1 MPNSDILEG
10 LNEKQREAVTH
21 PGGPLLIVAGPGSGK
36 TRVLT
41 HRIAYFIKERH
52 LNPDQI
58 LGVTFTNKAAEEMR
72 IRLRKLL
79 SEDKLAGFAPKGPT
93 IGTFHSF
100 GNMVLRREAKHLGM
114 KSDFTI
120 YDEDDSV
127 SQIKKTME
135 ALEINPKQFS
145 PTSVKY
151 SISGAKN
158 ELIGEKQYKEQSHG
172 LWQEQVA
179 KIYAHYQ
186 ENLKKNNALDFDDLI
201 NKLHELFKDNKD
213 VLKKYQD
220 KFFHILVDEY
230 QDTNF
235 AQYTLIK
242 MLAAKNRNI
251 CVVGDTDQGI
261 YSWRGADIRNILAFE
276 KDWPE
281 AKIIFLEE
289 NYRSTQRIL
298 DAAQGLISKNVLRH
312 DKKIYSQK
320 QEGYPLFIYEAADS
334 RSEANFIARAI
345 QSLIIES
352 SQNPKEENPPSSGEV
367 KISFRDCAV
376 FYRANAQSRAIEE
389 SFINESLPY
398 RIVGGVRFYS
408 RREVKDILSYLKII
422 QNPSDLVSLA
432 RVINVPARGIGEK
445 SEKII
450 FDNLEK
456 SGLGLIAWAKKTDFE
471 KIGLSSKVSESL
483 RGFIKIIKDFQP
495 EADPPQA
502 ENLEKAIKKIL
513 AKINYAKYLQSA
525 SPANEEKMENLK
537 ELIAAAKKY
546 SKLPLRD
553 ALAEFLAEASLFE
566 ETGRKINDDAINLM
580 TLHSAKGLEFKV
592 VFIVGLEEGILPHSR
607 SLADITQLEEER
619 RLLYVGITRAKERL
633 YLLLSQRRSFGDI
646 TQANAPS
653 RFLREIPD
661 HLMEKVEEDPG
672 F

>member
-10 LNEKQREAVTH
+10 LNEKQREAVTY
-21 PGGPLLIVAGPGSGK
+21 PSGPLLIVAGPGSGK

-41 HRIAYFIKERH
+41 HRVAYLIKEQH
-52 LNPDQI
+52 IAPEQI

-72 IRLRKLL
+72 NRLGKLL
-79 SEDKLAGFAPKGPT
+79 NAGKDQGARDSRPV

-100 GNMVLRREAKHLGM
+100 GNMVLRREAKYLGM
-114 KSDFTI
+114 KSDFII
-120 YDEDDSV
+120 YDEDDSI

-135 ALEINPKQFS
+135 ALEINSKQFS
-145 PTSVKY
+145 PTSIKY

-158 ELIGEKQYKEQSHG
+158 ELIGEKQFQAQAHG

-179 KIYAHYQ
+179 KIFVHYQ

-201 NKLHELFKDNKD
+201 NKLHELFRDNKD

-220 KFFHILVDEY
+220 RFFHILVDEY
-230 QDTNF
+230 QDTNL

-242 MLAAKNRNI
+242 MLASANRNI

-281 AKIIFLEE
+281 AKVIFLEE

-298 DAAQGLISKNVLRH
+298 DAAQGLILKNVLRH
-312 DKKIYSQK
+312 DKKIFSQK
-320 QEGYPLFIYEAADS
+320 LEGHPLFIYEAADS
-334 RSEANFIARAI
+334 RSEANFISRTI
-345 QSLIIES
+345 QGLIIES
-352 SQNPKEENPPSSGEV
+352 GQKSKEERL
-367 KISFRDCAV
+367 SFKDCAV
-376 FYRANAQSRAIEE
+376 FYRTNAQSRLVEE
-389 SFINESLPY
+389 SFIKEALPY
-398 RIVGGVRFYS
+398 RIVGGVRFYA

-432 RVINVPARGIGEK
+432 RIINVPARGIGEK

-450 FDNLEK
+450 FDNLAK
-456 SGLGLIAWAKKTDFE
+456 SGAGLLDWIKKGGAESAGLGA
-471 KIGLSSKVSESL
+471 KVSESVKKFAGL
-483 RGFIKIIKDFQP
+483 ISEIKNSEDL
-495 EADPPQA
+495 
-502 ENLEKAIKKIL
+502 NLEKAIKKIL
-513 AKINYAKYLQSA
+513 AKIDYAKHLEAA
-525 SPANEEKMENLK
+525 SPSSEEKIENLK
-537 ELIAAAKKY
+537 ELIAVAKKY
-546 SKLPLRD
+546 AGLPLKD
-553 ALAEFLAEASLFE
+553 ALVEFLAEASLFE

-580 TLHSAKGLEFKV
+580 TLHSAKGLEFKI

-607 SLADITQLEEER
+607 SLSDIAQLEEER
-619 RLLYVGITRAKERL
+619 RLLYVGITRAKEKL
-633 YLLLSQRRSFGDI
+633 YLLFSRRRSLGDI

-653 RFLREIPD
+653 RFLREIPE
-661 HLMEKVEEDPG
+661 HLMEKIEEELG

>member
-1 MPNSDILEG
+1 MPTPDILEG
-10 LNEKQREAVTH
+10 LNEKQREAVTF
-21 PGGPLLIVAGPGSGK
+21 PSGPLLIVAGPGSGK

-41 HRIAYFIKERH
+41 HRVAYLIKERH
-52 LNPDQI
+52 IDPSQI

-72 IRLRKLL
+72 SRLKKLL
-79 SEDKLAGFAPKGPT
+79 NEGKAENVLVKGPT

-100 GNMVLRREAKHLGM
+100 GNMVLRREAKRLDM
-114 KSDFTI
+114 KSDFVI
-120 YDEDDSV
+120 YDEEDSI

-135 ALEINPKQFS
+135 ALEINTKQFS

-151 SISGAKN
+151 SISAAKN
-158 ELIGEKQYKEQSHG
+158 ELIGASQFQEQARG
-172 LWQEQVA
+172 FWQEQVA
-179 KIYAHYQ
+179 KIFTRYQ

-201 NKLHELFKDNKD
+201 GKLHELFKNHKD
-213 VLKKYQD
+213 ILRKYQER
-220 KFFHILVDEY
+220 FFHVLVDEY

-235 AQYTLIK
+235 AQYTLVK
-242 MLAAKNRNI
+242 MLAGASRNI

-320 QEGYPLFIYEAADS
+320 TEGHPLFVHEAADS
-334 RSEANFIARAI
+334 RGEAEFISRTI
-345 QSLIIES
+345 QNLIVES
-352 SQNPKEENPPSSGEV
+352 AAKSKDE
-367 KISFRDCAV
+367 KINFRDCAV
-376 FYRANAQSRAIEE
+376 FYRTNAQSRMIEE

-408 RREVKDILSYLKII
+408 RREVKDILAYLKLV

-450 FDNLEK
+450 FDNLQK
-456 SGLGLIAWAKKTDFE
+456 SGGDLTSWAKKA
-471 KIGLSSKVSESL
+471 GLEELGLGAKVIESL
-483 RGFIKIIKDFQP
+483 KSFVGLISEIRESEDIS
-495 EADPPQA
+495 
-502 ENLEKAIKKIL
+502 LEKAIKKIL
-513 AKINYAKYLQSA
+513 AKTNYGKYLEA
-525 SPANEEKMENLK
+525 SSPGFEEKVENIK
-537 ELIAAAKKY
+537 ELIGVAKKY
-546 SKLPLRD
+546 SKLALKD
-553 ALAEFLAEASLFE
+553 ALVEFLAEASFFE
-566 ETGRKINDDAINLM
+566 ETGRKINDDAVNLM

-607 SLADITQLEEER
+607 SLANIQQLEEER
-619 RLLYVGITRAKERL
+619 RLLYVGITRAKEKL
-633 YLLLSQRRSFGDI
+633 YLLFSQRRSLGDI
-646 TQANAPS
+646 MQANAPS

-661 HLMEKVEEDPG
+661 HLMEKVEEEPG

>member
-10 LNEKQREAVTH
+10 LNEKQRDAVTH

-41 HRIAYFIKERH
+41 HRVAYLIKELH
-52 LNPDQI
+52 INPDQI

-79 SEDKLAGFAPKGPT
+79 SDDHPAGFAPKGPT

-100 GNMVLRREAKHLGM
+100 GNMVLRREAKRLGM
-114 KSDFTI
+114 KSDFVI
-120 YDEDDSV
+120 YDEDDSI

-135 ALEINPKQFS
+135 ALQINPKQFS

-158 ELIGEKQYKEQSHG
+158 ELIGASQFQEQARG

-179 KIYAHYQ
+179 KIYARYQ

-201 NKLHELFKDNKD
+201 SKLHELFKDNND

-220 KFFHILVDEY
+220 RFFHILVDEY
-230 QDTNF
+230 QDTNL

-242 MLAAKNRNI
+242 MLASANRNI

-320 QEGYPLFIYEAADS
+320 LEGHPLFIYEAADS
-334 RSEANFIARAI
+334 RSEANFISRAV

-352 SQNPKEENPPSSGEV
+352 AQKPKEER
-367 KISFRDCAV
+367 ISFRDCAV
-376 FYRANAQSRAIEE
+376 FYRTNAQSRLIEE
-389 SFINESLPY
+389 SFINEALPY
-398 RIVGGVRFYS
+398 RIVGGVRFYA

-422 QNPSDLVSLA
+422 QNSSDLVSLA

-450 FDNLEK
+450 FDNLAK
-456 SGLGLIAWAKKTDFE
+456 SEGDLHGWVKKGGPEEAGIGAKVIESLKKFTGLI
-471 KIGLSSKVSESL
+471 SEIRDDKSL
-483 RGFIKIIKDFQP
+483 
-495 EADPPQA
+495 
-502 ENLEKAIKKIL
+502 NLEKAIKKIMV
-513 AKINYAKYLQSA
+513 KTDYAKYLEA
-525 SPANEEKMENLK
+525 ATPEKEERMENLK
-537 ELIAAAKKY
+537 ELIAVAKKY
-546 SKLPLRD
+546 SKMPLKD
-553 ALAEFLAEASLFE
+553 ALVEFLAEASLFE

-607 SLADITQLEEER
+607 SLADIAQLEEER
-619 RLLYVGITRAKERL
+619 RLLYVGITRAKEKL
-633 YLLLSQRRSFGDI
+633 YLLLAQRRSLGDI
-646 TQANAPS
+646 IQANAPS

-661 HLMEKVEEDPG
+661 HLMKKIEEELG

>member
-1 MPNSDILEG
+1 MLNLDILEG
-10 LNEKQREAVTH
+10 LNKKQREAVTH
-21 PGGPLLIVAGPGSGK
+21 PSGPLLIVAGPGSGK

-41 HRIAYFIKERH
+41 HRVAYLIKEQH
-52 LNPDQI
+52 INPDQI

-72 IRLRKLL
+72 FRLKKLL
-79 SEDKLAGFAPKGPT
+79 TEKKSAGFSSKGPI

-100 GNMVLRREAKHLGM
+100 GNMVLRREAGSLGL
-114 KSDFTI
+114 KSDFII
-120 YDEDDSV
+120 YDEDDSI

-145 PTSVKY
+145 PTSIKY

-158 ELIGEKQYKEQSHG
+158 ELMGETQFKEQAHG
-172 LWQEQVA
+172 LWQETVA
-179 KIYAHYQ
+179 RIYTHYQ

-201 NKLHELFKDNKD
+201 HKLHELFRDNKD

-220 KFFHILVDEY
+220 RFFHILVDEY
-230 QDTNF
+230 QDTNL

-242 MLAAKNRNI
+242 MLAGANRNI

-312 DKKIYSQK
+312 DKKIFSQK
-320 QEGYPLFIYEAADS
+320 LEGHPLFVYEASDS
-334 RSEANFIARAI
+334 RAEADFISRTI
-345 QSLIIES
+345 QALIIES
-352 SQNPKEENPPSSGEV
+352 AQKTKEEKLNF
-367 KISFRDCAV
+367 KDCAV
-376 FYRANAQSRAIEE
+376 FYRTNAQSRLIEE

-398 RIVGGVRFYS
+398 RIVGGVRFYA
-408 RREVKDILSYLKII
+408 RREVKDILSYLKVI
-422 QNPSDLVSLA
+422 QNPSDLVNLA
-432 RVINVPARGIGEK
+432 RIINVPPRGIGEK

-450 FDNLEK
+450 FDCLAK
-456 SGLGLIAWAKKTDFE
+456 SDSDLLSWVKKGGQENAGLGAKV
-471 KIGLSSKVSESL
+471 GESL
-483 RGFIKIIKDFQP
+483 KKFAGLISEIRESKDLS
-495 EADPPQA
+495 
-502 ENLEKAIKKIL
+502 LEKAIKKIL
-513 AKINYAKYLQSA
+513 VKIEYAKYLEGS
-525 SPANEEKMENLK
+525 SPEKDDRLENLK
-537 ELIAAAKKY
+537 ELIAVAKKY
-546 SKLPLRD
+546 AHLPLKE
-553 ALAEFLAEASLFE
+553 ALVEFLAEASLFE

-607 SLADITQLEEER
+607 SLADIQQLEEER

-633 YLLLSQRRSFGDI
+633 YLLLSRRRSFGDM

-661 HLMEKVEEDPG
+661 HLLERVEEELG

>member
-10 LNEKQREAVTH
+10 LNEKQRDAVTH

-41 HRIAYFIKERH
+41 HRVAYLIKERH
-52 LNPDQI
+52 INSDQI

-79 SEDKLAGFAPKGPT
+79 SGGKEETVPDGRPV

-100 GNMVLRREAKHLGM
+100 GNMVLRREAKRLGM
-114 KSDFTI
+114 KSDFVI
-120 YDEDDSV
+120 YDEDDSI

-135 ALEINPKQFS
+135 ALQINPKQFS

-158 ELIGEKQYKEQSHG
+158 ELIGASQFQEQARG

-179 KIYAHYQ
+179 KIYARYQ

-201 NKLHELFKDNKD
+201 SKLHELFKDNND

-220 KFFHILVDEY
+220 RFFHILVDEY
-230 QDTNF
+230 QDTNL

-242 MLAAKNRNI
+242 MLASANRNI

-320 QEGYPLFIYEAADS
+320 LEGHPLFIYEAADS
-334 RSEANFIARAI
+334 RSEANFISRAV

-352 SQNPKEENPPSSGEV
+352 AQKPKEER
-367 KISFRDCAV
+367 ISFRDCAV
-376 FYRANAQSRAIEE
+376 FYRTNAQSRLIEE
-389 SFINESLPY
+389 SFINEALPY
-398 RIVGGVRFYS
+398 RIVGGVRFYA

-422 QNPSDLVSLA
+422 QNSSDLVSLA

-450 FDNLEK
+450 FDNLAK
-456 SGLGLIAWAKKTDFE
+456 SEGDLHGWVKKGGPEEAGIGAKVIESLKKFTGLI
-471 KIGLSSKVSESL
+471 SEIRDDKSL
-483 RGFIKIIKDFQP
+483 
-495 EADPPQA
+495 
-502 ENLEKAIKKIL
+502 NLEKAIKKIMV
-513 AKINYAKYLQSA
+513 KTDYAKYLEA
-525 SPANEEKMENLK
+525 ATPEKEERMENLK
-537 ELIAAAKKY
+537 ELIAVAKKY
-546 SKLPLRD
+546 SKMPLKD
-553 ALAEFLAEASLFE
+553 ALVEFLAEASLFE

-607 SLADITQLEEER
+607 SLADIAQLEEER
-619 RLLYVGITRAKERL
+619 RLLYVGITRAKEKL
-633 YLLLSQRRSFGDI
+633 YLLLAQRRSLGDI
-646 TQANAPS
+646 MQANAPS

-661 HLMEKVEEDPG
+661 HLMKKIEEELG

>member
-1 MPNSDILEG
+1 MANPNILEG
-10 LNEKQREAVTH
+10 LNEKQREAVTFSS
-21 PGGPLLIVAGPGSGK
+21 GPLLIVAGPGSGK

-41 HRIAYFIKERH
+41 HRVAYLIKERH
-52 LNPDQI
+52 INPGQI
-58 LGVTFTNKAAEEMR
+58 LGVTFTNKAAGEMKT
-72 IRLRKLL
+72 RLKNLL
-79 SEDKLAGFAPKGPT
+79 GEGKAGNPLAKGPV

-100 GNMVLRREAKHLGM
+100 GNMILRREAKILDM
-114 KSDFTI
+114 KSDFVI

-127 SQIKKTME
+127 FQIKKTME
-135 ALEINPKQFS
+135 ALQINPKQFS

-151 SISGAKN
+151 SISWAKN
-158 ELIGEKQYKEQSHG
+158 ELIGASQFQEQARG

-179 KIYAHYQ
+179 KIYARYQ

-201 NKLHELFKDNKD
+201 SKLHELFKNNKD

-230 QDTNF
+230 QDTNL

-242 MLAAKNRNI
+242 MLASANRNI

-281 AKIIFLEE
+281 AKVIFLEE

-298 DAAQGLISKNVLRH
+298 DAAQGLIAKNILRH

-320 QEGYPLFIYEAADS
+320 EEGHPIFVCQALDS
-334 RSEANFIARAI
+334 KGEANFISRAI
-345 QSLIIES
+345 QNLIIES
-352 SQNPKEENPPSSGEV
+352 AEKPKEKRIN
-367 KISFRDCAV
+367 FRDCAV
-376 FYRANAQSRAIEE
+376 FYRINAQSRVIEE
-389 SFINESLPY
+389 SFINEAMPY

-422 QNPSDLVSLA
+422 QNPGDLVSLA

-450 FDNLEK
+450 FDNLAK
-456 SGLGLIAWAKKTDFE
+456 SEGDLLGWVKKGGPEDVGLGAK
-471 KIGLSSKVSESL
+471 VVESL
-483 RGFIKIIKDFQP
+483 KKFTGLISEIRESKDL
-495 EADPPQA
+495 
-502 ENLEKAIKKIL
+502 NLEKAIKKIL
-513 AKINYAKYLQSA
+513 AKINYAKYLEST
-525 SPANEEKMENLK
+525 SPASEEKMENLK
-537 ELIAAAKKY
+537 ELIGVAKKY
-546 SKLPLRD
+546 SSLPLKE
-553 ALAEFLAEASLFE
+553 ALVEFLAEASLFE
-566 ETGRKINDDAINLM
+566 ETGRKSDDDAINLM

-607 SLADITQLEEER
+607 SLADAQQLEEER
-619 RLLYVGITRAKERL
+619 RLLYVGITRAQEKL
-633 YLLLSQRRSFGDI
+633 YLLFTQRRSIGDI
-646 TQANAPS
+646 IQANSPS

-661 HLMEKVEEDPG
+661 HLMEKVEEEMG

>member
-1 MPNSDILEG
+1 MSNLDILEG

-21 PGGPLLIVAGPGSGK
+21 SAGPLLIVAGPGSGK

-41 HRIAYFIKERH
+41 HRVAYLIKELH
-52 LNPDQI
+52 INPDQI

-72 IRLRKLL
+72 IRLHKLL
-79 SEDKLAGFAPKGPT
+79 IEDNPAGFAPKSPV

-100 GNMVLRREAKHLGM
+100 GNMVLRREAKHLGR

-120 YDEDDSV
+120 YDEDDSI

-158 ELIGEKQYKEQSHG
+158 ELIGEKQYQEQARG
-172 LWQEQVA
+172 LWQETVS
-179 KIYAHYQ
+179 KIFSHYQ

-201 NKLHELFKDNKD
+201 SKLYELFKEHSD

-220 KFFHILVDEY
+220 RFFHILVDEY
-230 QDTNF
+230 QDTNL

-242 MLAAKNRNI
+242 MLASANRNI

-281 AKIIFLEE
+281 AKTIFLEE

-320 QEGYPLFIYEAADS
+320 LEGHPLFIYEAADS
-334 RSEANFIARAI
+334 RGEANFISRTI

-352 SQNPKEENPPSSGEV
+352 SQKPKDERIN
-367 KISFRDCAV
+367 FRDCAV
-376 FYRANAQSRAIEE
+376 FYRTNAQSRAIEE
-389 SFINESLPY
+389 SFIGEALPY
-398 RIVGGVRFYS
+398 RIVGGVRFYA

-422 QNPSDLVSLA
+422 QNSSDLVSLA

-450 FDNLEK
+450 FDNLAK
-456 SGLGLIAWAKKTDFE
+456 SGLCLIEWAEKTDFE
-471 KIGLSSKVSESL
+471 KIGLSVKVSESL
-483 RGFIKIIKDFQP
+483 SMFIGLIKDFQP
-495 EADPPQA
+495 KADPPSA
-502 ENLEKAIKKIL
+502 ENLEKAIKKIMV
-513 AKINYAKYLQSA
+513 KINYAKYLEA
-525 SPANEEKMENLK
+525 SSPSSEEKMENLK
-537 ELIAAAKKY
+537 ELIAVAKKY
-546 SKLPLRD
+546 AGLPLKK
-553 ALAEFLAEASLFE
+553 ALVEFLAEASLFE

-607 SLADITQLEEER
+607 SLADVQQLEEER
-619 RLLYVGITRAKERL
+619 RLLYVGITRAKEKL
-633 YLLLSQRRSFGDI
+633 YLLLSRRRNLGEI
-646 TQANAPS
+646 MQANAPS

-661 HLMEKVEEDPG
+661 HLIEKIEEELG

>member
-10 LNEKQREAVTH
+10 LNEKQRDAVTH

-41 HRIAYFIKERH
+41 HRVAYLIKERH
-52 LNPDQI
+52 INSDQI

-79 SEDKLAGFAPKGPT
+79 SGGKEETVPDGRPV

-100 GNMVLRREAKHLGM
+100 GNMVLRREAKRLGM
-114 KSDFTI
+114 KSDFVI
-120 YDEDDSV
+120 YDEDDSI

-135 ALEINPKQFS
+135 ALQINPKQFS

-158 ELIGEKQYKEQSHG
+158 ELIGASQFQEQARG

-179 KIYAHYQ
+179 KIYARYQ

-201 NKLHELFKDNKD
+201 SKLHELFKDNND

-220 KFFHILVDEY
+220 RFFHILVDEY
-230 QDTNF
+230 QDTNL

-242 MLAAKNRNI
+242 MLASANRNI

-320 QEGYPLFIYEAADS
+320 LEGHPLFIYEAADS
-334 RSEANFIARAI
+334 RSEANFISRAV

-352 SQNPKEENPPSSGEV
+352 AQKPKEER
-367 KISFRDCAV
+367 ISFRDCAV
-376 FYRANAQSRAIEE
+376 FYRTNAQSRLIEE
-389 SFINESLPY
+389 SFINEALPY
-398 RIVGGVRFYS
+398 RIVGGVRFYA

-422 QNPSDLVSLA
+422 QNSSDLVSLA

-450 FDNLEK
+450 FDNLAK
-456 SGLGLIAWAKKTDFE
+456 SEGDLHGWVKKGGPEEAGIGAKVIESLKKFTGLI
-471 KIGLSSKVSESL
+471 SEIRDDKSL
-483 RGFIKIIKDFQP
+483 
-495 EADPPQA
+495 
-502 ENLEKAIKKIL
+502 NLEKAIKKIMV
-513 AKINYAKYLQSA
+513 KTDYAKYLEA
-525 SPANEEKMENLK
+525 ATPEKEERMENLK
-537 ELIAAAKKY
+537 ELITVAKKY
-546 SKLPLRD
+546 SKMPLKD
-553 ALAEFLAEASLFE
+553 ALVEFLAEASLFE

-607 SLADITQLEEER
+607 SLADIAQLEEER
-619 RLLYVGITRAKERL
+619 RLLYVGITRAKEKL
-633 YLLLSQRRSFGDI
+633 YLLLAQRRSLGDI
-646 TQANAPS
+646 MQANAPS

-661 HLMEKVEEDPG
+661 HLMKKIEEELG

>member
-1 MPNSDILEG
+1 MPKQDILGG
-10 LNEKQREAVTH
+10 LNEKQREAVTY
-21 PGGPLLIVAGPGSGK
+21 PSGPLLIVAGPGSGK

-41 HRIAYFIKERH
+41 HRVAYLIKELH
-52 LNPDQI
+52 INPEQI

-72 IRLRKLL
+72 NRLGKLL
-79 SEDKLAGFAPKGPT
+79 NAGKDQGARDSRPV

-100 GNMVLRREAKHLGM
+100 GNMVLRREAKYLGM
-114 KSDFTI
+114 KSDFII
-120 YDEDDSV
+120 YDEDDSI

-145 PTSVKY
+145 PTSIKY

-158 ELIGEKQYKEQSHG
+158 ELIGEKQFQEQAHG

-179 KIYAHYQ
+179 KIFVHYQ

-201 NKLHELFKDNKD
+201 NKLHELFRDNKD

-220 KFFHILVDEY
+220 RFFHILVDEY
-230 QDTNF
+230 QDTNL

-242 MLAAKNRNI
+242 MLASANRNI

-281 AKIIFLEE
+281 AKVIFLEE

-298 DAAQGLISKNVLRH
+298 DAAQGLILKNVLRH
-312 DKKIYSQK
+312 DKKIFSQK
-320 QEGYPLFIYEAADS
+320 LEGHPLFIYEAADS
-334 RSEANFIARAI
+334 RSEANFISRTI
-345 QSLIIES
+345 QGLIIES
-352 SQNPKEENPPSSGEV
+352 GQKSKEERL
-367 KISFRDCAV
+367 SFKDCAV
-376 FYRANAQSRAIEE
+376 FYRTNAQSRLVEE
-389 SFINESLPY
+389 SFIKEALPY
-398 RIVGGVRFYS
+398 RIVGGVRFYA

-432 RVINVPARGIGEK
+432 RIINVPARGIGEK

-450 FDNLEK
+450 FDNLAK
-456 SGLGLIAWAKKTDFE
+456 SGAGLLDWIKKGGAESAGLGA
-471 KIGLSSKVSESL
+471 KVSESVKKFAGL
-483 RGFIKIIKDFQP
+483 ISEIKNSEDL
-495 EADPPQA
+495 
-502 ENLEKAIKKIL
+502 NLEKAIKKIL
-513 AKINYAKYLQSA
+513 AKIDYAKHLEAA
-525 SPANEEKMENLK
+525 SPSSEEKIENLK
-537 ELIAAAKKY
+537 ELIAVAKKY
-546 SKLPLRD
+546 AGLPLKD
-553 ALAEFLAEASLFE
+553 ALVEFLAEASLFE

-580 TLHSAKGLEFKV
+580 TLHSAKGLEFKI

-607 SLADITQLEEER
+607 SLSDIAQLEEER
-619 RLLYVGITRAKERL
+619 RLLYVGITRAKEKL
-633 YLLLSQRRSFGDI
+633 YLLFSRRRSLGDI

-653 RFLREIPD
+653 RFLREIPE
-661 HLMEKVEEDPG
+661 HLMEKIEEELG

>member
-10 LNEKQREAVTH
+10 LNEKQRDAVTH

-41 HRIAYFIKERH
+41 HRVAYLIKERH
-52 LNPDQI
+52 INSDQI

-79 SEDKLAGFAPKGPT
+79 SGGKEESAPNSRPV

-100 GNMVLRREAKHLGM
+100 GNMVLRREAKRLGM
-114 KSDFTI
+114 KSDFVI
-120 YDEDDSV
+120 YDEDDSI

-135 ALEINPKQFS
+135 ALQINPKQFS

-158 ELIGEKQYKEQSHG
+158 ELIGASQFQEQARG

-179 KIYAHYQ
+179 KIYARYQ

-201 NKLHELFKDNKD
+201 SKLHELFKDNND

-220 KFFHILVDEY
+220 RFFHILVDEY
-230 QDTNF
+230 QDTNL

-242 MLAAKNRNI
+242 MLASANRNI

-320 QEGYPLFIYEAADS
+320 LEGHPLFIYEAADS
-334 RSEANFIARAI
+334 RSEANFISRAV

-352 SQNPKEENPPSSGEV
+352 AQKPKEER
-367 KISFRDCAV
+367 ISFRDCAV
-376 FYRANAQSRAIEE
+376 FYRTNAQSRLIEE
-389 SFINESLPY
+389 SFINEALPY
-398 RIVGGVRFYS
+398 RIVGGVRFYA

-422 QNPSDLVSLA
+422 QNSSDLVSLA

-450 FDNLEK
+450 FDNLAK
-456 SGLGLIAWAKKTDFE
+456 SEGDLHGWVKKGGPEEAGIGAKVIESLKKFTGLI
-471 KIGLSSKVSESL
+471 SEIRDDKSL
-483 RGFIKIIKDFQP
+483 
-495 EADPPQA
+495 
-502 ENLEKAIKKIL
+502 NLEKAIKKIMV
-513 AKINYAKYLQSA
+513 KTDYAKYLEA
-525 SPANEEKMENLK
+525 ATPEKEERMENLK
-537 ELIAAAKKY
+537 ELIAVAKKY
-546 SKLPLRD
+546 SKMPLKD
-553 ALAEFLAEASLFE
+553 ALVEFLAEASLFE

-607 SLADITQLEEER
+607 SLADIAQLEEER
-619 RLLYVGITRAKERL
+619 RLLYVGITRAKEKL
-633 YLLLSQRRSFGDI
+633 YLLLAQRRSLGDI
-646 TQANAPS
+646 MQANAPS

-661 HLMEKVEEDPG
+661 HLMKKMEEELG

>member
-1 MPNSDILEG
+1 MPISDILEG

-21 PGGPLLIVAGPGSGK
+21 PSGPLLIVAGPGSGK

-41 HRIAYFIKERH
+41 HRVAYLIKEQH
-52 LNPDQI
+52 INPDQI

-79 SEDKLAGFAPKGPT
+79 SGGKNEDAQDSMPV

-114 KSDFTI
+114 KSDFVI
-120 YDEDDSV
+120 YDEDDSI

-145 PTSVKY
+145 PTSIKY
-151 SISGAKN
+151 AISGAKN
-158 ELIGEKQYKEQSHG
+158 ELIGEKQFQEQAHG

-179 KIYAHYQ
+179 KIYARYQ

-201 NKLHELFKDNKD
+201 CKLHELFKDNKD
-213 VLKKYQD
+213 ILKKYQD
-220 KFFHILVDEY
+220 RFFHIMVDEY
-230 QDTNF
+230 QDTNL

-242 MLAAKNRNI
+242 MLAGANRNI

-281 AKIIFLEE
+281 AKMIFLEE

-320 QEGYPLFIYEAADS
+320 IEGHPLFIYEAADS
-334 RSEANFIARAI
+334 RGEANFISRTI

-352 SQNPKEENPPSSGEV
+352 AKKPKEE

-376 FYRANAQSRAIEE
+376 FYRTNAQSRIIEE
-389 SFINESLPY
+389 SFINEALPY

-450 FDNLEK
+450 FKSLEK
-456 SGLGLIAWAKKTDFE
+456 SGGNLTSWVKKTDLE
-471 KIGLSSKVSESL
+471 ELGLGAKVAESVKKFAGLISE
-483 RGFIKIIKDFQP
+483 IKNSEDL
-495 EADPPQA
+495 
-502 ENLEKAIKKIL
+502 NLEKAIKKIL
-513 AKINYAKYLQSA
+513 VKIDYAKYLAAA
-525 SPANEEKMENLK
+525 SPSSEEKIENLK
-537 ELIAAAKKY
+537 ELIAVAKKY
-546 SKLPLRD
+546 AKLPLKE
-553 ALAEFLAEASLFE
+553 ALVEFLAEASLFE
-566 ETGRKINDDAINLM
+566 ETGRKIHDDAINLM

-607 SLADITQLEEER
+607 SLADINQLEEER
-619 RLLYVGITRAKERL
+619 RLLYVGITRAKEKL
-633 YLLLSQRRSFGDI
+633 YLLLSQRRNLGDI
-646 TQANAPS
+646 MQANAPS

-661 HLMEKVEEDPG
+661 HLMERVEEELG